1 MDYELPFVEADTPTT
16 LTIWLYNPA
25 AIYAQ
30 IVDRLINRRKSKAM
44 AEQ

>member
-1 MDYELPFVEADTPTT
+1 MDYDLPPVEADTPTT
-16 LTIWLYNPA
+16 LTIWLYSPA

-30 IVDRLINRRKSKAM
+30 IVDRLINSRKSKEM